1 MSKRKLDAAE
11 LPTIEV
17 PEWTLGM
24 AKNGDKFLNTTEN
37 FRIILENDEHFKGL
51 QFNLLSYSPEKM
63 IFGAPE
69 RWTDSDDA
77 EARRYIES
85 VYHIHSV
92 QKLDDALRITFKRNE
107 YHPIRQHIEKI
118 EWDGKSRIANFLH
131 FATNCI
137 DTEYTREVSRL
148 IFAGGIHRL
157 YHPGCKFDDMPVLVG
172 THQGE
177 GKSTLVRWLAM
188 QDEWFGEVNEIDGQ
202 KGIEALEGIWIA
214 EFAEM
219 LAAQRAKE
227 AEATKAYLTRQ
238 RDRYRHPFDK
248 RVTEHPRQCIF
259 IGTTNKAQFL
269 TDKTG
274 NRRFYPV
281 EVRQS
286 GYDLFNR
293 KAEIKEYIRQC
304 WAEALALIDDEFMQP
319 FANREL
325 IPVIREQ
332 QEAAVEDDY
341 RAGLIRAYLDEQDEN
356 GNYIHDEVCIIEL
369 WKNVLAKDSAFSKPT
384 RKDSNDIV
392 LILTGFGDYE
402 STGKAMRSP
411 EFGVQKFWK
420 RIAKKKPVQTVETLS
435 DIPF

>member
-1 MSKRKLDAAE
+1 MSNVNAVVMPDWQL
-11 LPTIEV
+11 
-17 PEWTLGM
+17 
-24 AKNGDKFLNTTEN
+24 KFLRNRSGNVISTTEN
-37 FRIILENDEHFKGL
+37 FALILANDEHFDGL

-63 IFGAPE
+63 ILGAPE

-77 EARRYIES
+77 EARRYIEA
-85 VYHIHSV
+85 VYGIHSV

-118 EWDGKSRIANFLH
+118 EWDGKERISMFLH
-131 FATNCI
+131 FATNCV
-137 DTEYTREVSRL
+137 DTAYTREVSRL

-188 QDEWFGEVNEIDGQ
+188 HDEWFGEINEIDGQ

-214 EFAEM
+214 EMAEM
-219 LAAQRAKE
+219 LAMVRAKE
-227 AEATKAYLTRQ
+227 QESMKAFVTRQ

-259 IGTTNKAQFL
+259 IGTTNKEKFL

-281 EVRQS
+281 IVNQS

-293 KAEIKEYIRQC
+293 KDEIKEYIRQC
-304 WAEALALIDDEFMQP
+304 WAEALVKIDSEFMQP

-341 RAGLIRAYLDEQDEN
+341 RVGLIRAYLDEQDEN
-356 GNYIHDEVCIIEL
+356 GNFRHPEVSCIEIWRNALNKESAFA
-369 WKNVLAKDSAFSKPT
+369 KPTHKDSMEIS
-384 RKDSNDIV
+384 
-392 LILTGFGDYE
+392 LIMGNFNDYE
-402 STGKAMRSP
+402 RIDKMKRFA
-411 EFGVQKFWK
+411 EFGMQRYWRRVQEE
-420 RIAKKKPVQTVETLS
+420 KPIEELG
-435 DIPF
+435 DLPF